1 MNMKQ
6 LELFEISPEEKKFLE
21 MIKTLEDKSDE
32 IDILKHEVVC
42 LRSHLEEAI
51 RLIDKRFSPPDDS
64 TIPYDEDHEYEYIQ
78 ATQEEYLD
86 ERIIDFQN
94 IERDR
99 NTKIH

>member
-21 MIKTLEDKSDE
+21 MIKSLEDKSDE

-42 LRSHLEEAI
+42 LRSQLEEDV
-51 RLIDKRFSPPDDS
+51 RLIDERFNPPDDS

-86 ERIIDFQN
+86 ERIMDFQSL
-94 IERDR
+94 ERDR